1 MSIDHESVVLGVS
14 IAEVCEGCG
23 WWLGRGDLLGMT
35 HRKKTEKNEPNSHIE
50 LIAILTA
57 ELLETIKRFYSQ
69 NARAP
74 AFFVALGMRSSV
86 G

>member
-1 MSIDHESVVLGVS
+1 LWVVVGK
-14 IAEVCEGCG
+14 
-23 WWLGRGDLLGMT
+23 GRPVRNDAP
-35 HRKKTEKNEPNSHIE
+35 KKIEKNEPNSHIE

-57 ELLETIKRFYSQ
+57 ELLETIKGFYSQ